1 MFARAPLFL
10 LLLLV
15 LPIRFAAAQT
25 PELEHFEKSV
35 RPVFVR
41 SCQGCHGAKLEHAGL
56 RLDSRAALLKGGV
69 SGPAVTPGDPQNSL
83 LVQAIRHQRS
93 KMPLGGAPLP
103 AEQIQAIEQ
112 WVKSGA
118 PWPQDAN
125 AAAAPKSIRE
135 RAREYWA
142 LQPVV
147 KPSLPPV
154 VRRDW
159 ARTPVDTFILAA
171 LEKAKLTPAVP
182 ADRATLLR
190 RVTFDLTGLPPKPE
204 ELLAFEQDA
213 SPNAFGKVVDRLLR
227 SPRYG
232 EHWAR
237 HWMDLV
243 RYAESHGS
251 QGDFDL
257 PYAWR
262 YRDYLIRALN
272 RDVPYDQLIR
282 EHLAGDLL
290 ATPRRNEEEHLNES
304 VLGTAHLRMVEYGY
318 VPVDALDDQFKVVD
332 NQIDVI
338 SKAFQGLTV
347 SCARCHDHKFDP
359 ITQKDFYA
367 LYGVLASSRHGQVV
381 IDTPEHLNRHRDELT
396 GLRTSVRGELARLWR
411 TAKPDLSAE
420 LPPPAPPP
428 AAPGKPPADPL
439 KPDYGPLQL
448 WRELKN
454 TAAGEPFRA
463 AWQQAVEKLQT
474 DLAARREFNTKGGF
488 RRIWNLTQ
496 PADYAA
502 WFRSG
507 NGLPAQPAA
516 AGEFAIVAEGDRVVN
531 GIYPAGAYSHLLS
544 AKHSGV
550 LQSPRFRIDSDSISI
565 RALGGNLAW
574 ARVVVENYALGNGGI
589 FPAVTLGDDTMRWL
603 RFDTKYRRGAHA
615 YIEFAVYEDRAR
627 LAGNGPT
634 DGRSHFGAAE
644 VVFHDGAA
652 PPKEE
657 TSAVSLLLEGP
668 APESAAQLSERY
680 LAVLRRCVE
689 AWDAGRL
696 SAEETAFLD
705 FFVRNGLLPNSVK
718 QAPAAL
724 STLLS
729 RYRKLESEVPTPR
742 RVPGALAG
750 TAFDQPLFVRGNH
763 MQPGPPVPRRYL
775 EALGGPECDSPRS
788 GRKELA
794 EAIASPANPLT
805 ARVMVNR
812 IWHHL
817 FGRGIVRTV
826 DNFGRNGEKPSHPE
840 LLDYLAARF
849 VEEGWSVKAMIRLLV
864 SSSVYQLSS
873 QASPAAARTD
883 SGNVLLQHAR
893 WRRLPAESIRD
904 SLLAVSGD
912 LDPALYGPG
921 IDVYYT
927 GKTEGGGKVGPLDGA
942 RRRSVYQRIK
952 RNAQNPFLEVFDAPK
967 PTSTR
972 GQRDSTNVPA
982 QSLTMLNDP
991 YVIEQASRWAGRI
1004 VADGGTS
1011 ARDRVERM
1019 FRRALGRPAT
1029 AAEVSASLAYLT
1041 ASGRSEG
1048 ELLADGGVWQDFA
1061 HSLFNLKEFLYL
1073 R

>member
-1 MFARAPLFL
+1 
-10 LLLLV
+10 
-15 LPIRFAAAQT
+15 
-25 PELEHFEKSV
+25 
-35 RPVFVR
+35 
-41 SCQGCHGAKLEHAGL
+41 
-56 RLDSRAALLKGGV
+56 
-69 SGPAVTPGDPQNSL
+69 
-83 LVQAIRHQRS
+83 
-93 KMPLGGAPLP
+93 
-103 AEQIQAIEQ
+103 
-112 WVKSGA
+112 
-118 PWPQDAN
+118 
-125 AAAAPKSIRE
+125 
-135 RAREYWA
+135 
-142 LQPVV
+142 
-147 KPSLPPV
+147 
-154 VRRDW
+154 
-159 ARTPVDTFILAA
+159 
-171 LEKAKLTPAVP
+171 
-182 ADRATLLR
+182 
-190 RVTFDLTGLPPKPE
+190 
-204 ELLAFEQDA
+204 
-213 SPNAFGKVVDRLLR
+213 
-227 SPRYG
+227 
-232 EHWAR
+232 
-237 HWMDLV
+237 MDLV

-272 RDVPYDQLIR
+272 QDVPYDQLIR

-290 ATPRRNEEEHLNES
+290 ANPRRNAEEQINES
-304 VLGTAHLRMVEYGY
+304 MLGTAHLRMVEYGY

-396 GLRTSVRGELARLWR
+396 GLRTSLRGELARLWR
-411 TAKPDLSAE
+411 AAKPDLSAE
-420 LPPPAPPP
+420 LPPPPPPP
-428 AAPGKPPADPL
+428 AAPGKPPAEPS

-463 AWQQAVEKLQT
+463 AWQQAVEKVQT
-474 DLAARREFNTKGGF
+474 ELAARREFNTNGRF
-488 RRIWNLTQ
+488 RQIWNLAQ
-496 PADYAA
+496 PTDYAA

-516 AGEFAIVAEGDRVVN
+516 AGEFAIVAEGDRIVN
-531 GIYPAGAYSHLLS
+531 GIYPAGVYSHLLS

-550 LQSPRFRIDSDSISI
+550 LQSPRFRIDTDSISI

-680 LAVLRRCVE
+680 SAALRRCLD
-689 AWDAGRL
+689 AWEAGRL
-696 SAEETAFLD
+696 TPAETAFLD
-705 FFVRNGLLPNSVK
+705 FFVRHGLLPNRVK
-718 QAPAAL
+718 QVPAATEAL
-724 STLLS
+724 VS
-729 RYRKLESEVPTPR
+729 RYRALEAEVPVPR

-775 EALGGPECDSPRS
+775 EVLGSPDCNSPRS
-788 GRKELA
+788 GRLELA

-826 DNFGRNGEKPSHPE
+826 DNFGRNGEKPTHPE

-849 VEEGWSVKAMIRLLV
+849 VEERWSIKAMIRLLV
-864 SSSVYQLSS
+864 TSSVYQLSAQPS
-873 QASPAAARTD
+873 AAAAQTD
-883 SGNVLLQHAR
+883 SGNILLQHAR
-893 WRRLPAESIRD
+893 WRRLTAESLRD
-904 SLLAVSGD
+904 SILAVTGD
-912 LDPALYGPG
+912 LDAKLYGPG

-952 RNAQNPFLEVFDAPK
+952 RNAQNPLLEVFDAPK

-982 QSLTMLNDP
+982 QSLALLNDP
-991 YVIEQASRWAGRI
+991 FVIEQAERWADR
-1004 VADGGTS
+1004 VMADGGTS
-1011 ARDRVERM
+1011 VRDRVERM
-1019 FRRALGRPAT
+1019 FLRALGRPAT
-1029 AAEVSASLAYLT
+1029 AAEVRASLSYL
-1041 ASGRSEG
+1041 AAPGRADAEP
-1048 ELLADGGVWQDFA
+1048 LAQRDLWRDFA

>member
-1 MFARAPLFL
+1 MLSWSQVTFL
-10 LLLLV
+10 LAGGIAV
-15 LPIRFAAAQT
+15 AQS
-25 PELEHFEKSV
+25 PEFEHFEKNV
-35 RPVFVR
+35 RPVLVR

-69 SGPAVTPGDPQNSL
+69 SGPAITPGDPQNSR

-93 KMPLGGAPLP
+93 KMPLGGTPLP
-103 AEQIQAIEQ
+103 ADQIQAIEQ

-125 AAAAPKSIRE
+125 AAATPKSIRE
-135 RAREYWA
+135 RAKEYWA
-142 LQPVV
+142 LRPVV

-159 ARTPVDTFILAA
+159 VRTPVDTFILAA
-171 LEKAKLTPAVP
+171 LEKAKLSPALP

-204 ELLAFEQDA
+204 ELLAFEKDP
-213 SPNAFGKVVDRLLR
+213 SPNAFAQVVERLLR
-227 SPRYG
+227 SPRFG

-272 RDVPYDQLIR
+272 HDVPYDQLIR
-282 EHLAGDLL
+282 EHLAGDLI
-290 ATPRRNEEEHLNES
+290 ANPRRNAQEHINES
-304 VLGTAHLRMVEYGY
+304 TLGTAHLRMVEYGY

-381 IDTPEHLNRHRDELT
+381 IDTPDHLNRHRE
-396 GLRTSVRGELARLWR
+396 ELARLR
-411 TAKPDLSAE
+411 TALRGELVRVWREAKPELSAD
-420 LPPPAPPP
+420 LPPPPAPLP
-428 AAPGKPPADPL
+428 APGKPAAEPP
-439 KPDYGPLQL
+439 KPDYGPLAL
-448 WRELKN
+448 WRELKD
-454 TAAGEPFRA
+454 TAAGEAFRT
-463 AWQQAVEKLQT
+463 AWQGATKKLQT
-474 DLAARREFNTKGGF
+474 DLAARREFNAQGGF
-488 RRIWNLTQ
+488 RRIWNLEQ
-496 PADYAA
+496 PVDYAT

-507 NGLPAQPAA
+507 NGLPAQPSA
-516 AGEFAIVAEGDRVVN
+516 AGEFFVIPEGDRMVN
-531 GIYPAGAYSHLLS
+531 GIYPAGVYSHLLS

-550 LQSPRFRIDSDSISI
+550 LQSPRFRIDTDSISI

-589 FPAVTLGDDTMRWL
+589 FPALTLGDDTMRWL

-627 LAGNGPT
+627 LAGNGPI

-657 TSAVSLLLEGP
+657 TSAVSLLLDGP

-680 LAVLRRCVE
+680 TAILRRCVDAWSAGTLTAVE
-689 AWDAGRL
+689 A
-696 SAEETAFLD
+696 AFLD
-705 FFVRNGLLPNSVK
+705 FFVRHGLLPNTLK
-718 QAPAAL
+718 QMPASAAAL
-724 STLLS
+724 IS
-729 RYRKLESEVPTPR
+729 RYRTLEAEVPVPR
-742 RVPGALAG
+742 RVPGTMAG
-750 TAFDQPLFVRGNH
+750 TAFDQPLFLRGNH
-763 MQPGPPVPRRYL
+763 MQPGPTVPRRYL
-775 EALGGPECDSPRS
+775 EALGSPDCESPQS
-788 GRKELA
+788 GRQELA

-826 DNFGRNGEKPSHPE
+826 DNFGRNGEKPTHPE

-849 VEEGWSVKAMIRLLV
+849 VEERWSIKAMIRLLV
-864 SSSVYQLSS
+864 TSSVYQLSAQPS
-873 QASPAAARTD
+873 AAAAQTD
-883 SGNVLLQHAR
+883 SGNILLQHAR
-893 WRRLPAESIRD
+893 WRRLTAESLRD
-904 SLLAVSGD
+904 SILAVTGD
-912 LDPALYGPG
+912 LDAKLYGPG

-952 RNAQNPFLEVFDAPK
+952 RNAQNPLLEVFDAPK

-982 QSLTMLNDP
+982 QSLAMLNDP
-991 YVIEQASRWAGRI
+991 FVIEQASRWAERI
-1004 VADGGTS
+1004 LADGGTS
-1011 ARDRVERM
+1011 VRDRVQRM
-1019 FRRALGRPAT
+1019 FLRALGRPAT
-1029 AAEVSASLAYLT
+1029 AAELT
-1041 ASGRSEG
+1041 ASLDYLASPGRSDA
-1048 ELLADGGVWQDFA
+1048 ELLGQREVWRDFA